1 VFEGTVSVRGGTIT
15 REEGVYRFCNGDV
28 AEGRF
33 SDNPQGRL
41 EGSFF
46 YKWRNGDQ
54 TNY

>member
-1 VFEGTVSVRGGTIT
+1 VSVRGGGIV
-15 REEGVYRFCNGDV
+15 REEGLYRFANGDV

-33 SDNPQGRL
+33 SENAEGRL
-41 EGSFF
+41 EGSFY